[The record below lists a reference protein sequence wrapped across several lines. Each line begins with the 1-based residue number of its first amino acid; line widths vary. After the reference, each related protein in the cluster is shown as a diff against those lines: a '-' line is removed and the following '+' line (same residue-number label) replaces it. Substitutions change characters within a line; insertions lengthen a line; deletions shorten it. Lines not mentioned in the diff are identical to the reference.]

1 VVKKIA
7 VIPAE
12 ESSRHSGGRKQP
24 SFRRKKAVVIPA
36 EAGIQ
41 PSSMTPGFLLSQE

>member
-24 SFRRKKAVVIPA
+24 SFRRKKAAVIPA
-36 EAGIQ
+36 EE
-41 PSSMTPGFLLSQE
+41 SSRHSGGRK